1 MNRII
6 HLTIFYF
13 FIIMV
18 LSQNLIFSQVYRFT
32 GDPQI
37 VLEEGNYKQV
47 YNAGM
52 YFYYDRDWELA
63 IKFFSRCSDLT
74 RKKTKHYSP
83 LTWSYIYSG
92 DYTSAIPIISKLTNR
107 KEKQLI
113 RLILKEVSSS
123 KKKKKLS
130 KREIDQVVRDKKDLI
145 RGTRDNLIS
154 MSKHEIVNYGP

>member
-1 MNRII
+1 MNRKI

-13 FIIMV
+13 FIVMG
-18 LSQNLIFSQVYRFT
+18 LSQNLIFPQVYRFT

-37 VLEEGNYKQV
+37 VIEEGNYKQV
-47 YNAGM
+47 YNTGM

-113 RLILKEVSSS
+113 RLILNSVSYTHLTMPTIYS
-123 KKKKKLS
+123 
-130 KREIDQVVRDKKDLI
+130 V
-145 RGTRDNLIS
+145 
-154 MSKHEIVNYGP
+154 

>member
-1 MNRII
+1 MNRKI

-13 FIIMV
+13 FMV
-18 LSQNLIFSQVYRFT
+18 MGLSQNLIFPQVYRFT

-37 VLEEGNYKQV
+37 VIEEGNYKQV
-47 YNAGM
+47 YNTGM

-92 DYTSAIPIISKLTNR
+92 NYTGAIPFISKLSNR
-107 KEKQLI
+107 KEKQL
-113 RLILKEVSSS
+113 L
-123 KKKKKLS
+123 
-130 KREIDQVVRDKKDLI
+130 DC
-145 RGTRDNLIS
+145 
-154 MSKHEIVNYGP
+154 Y

>member
-1 MNRII
+1 MNRKI

-13 FIIMV
+13 FIIIG
-18 LSQNLIFSQVYRFT
+18 LSQNLIFPQVYRFT

-37 VLEEGNYKQV
+37 VIEEGNYKQV
-47 YNAGM
+47 YNTGM

-130 KREIDQVVRDKKDLI
+130 KREIDQVVMDKKDLI
-145 RGTRDNLIS
+145 RRTRDNLIS

>member
-1 MNRII
+1 MNRKI

-13 FIIMV
+13 FIVMG
-18 LSQNLIFSQVYRFT
+18 LSQNLIFPQVYRFT

-37 VLEEGNYKQV
+37 VIEEGNYKQV
-47 YNAGM
+47 YNTGM

-113 RLILKEVSSS
+113 RLILGSQLFKKEE
-123 KKKKKLS
+123 K
-130 KREIDQVVRDKKDLI
+130 II
-145 RGTRDNLIS
+145 
-154 MSKHEIVNYGP
+154 

>member
-1 MNRII
+1 MIRKTY
-6 HLTIFYF
+6 LTKFYF
-13 FIIMV
+13 FIIIY
-18 LSQNLIFSQVYRFT
+18 LSQGFIFSQVYRFT

-37 VLEEGNYKQV
+37 VIEEGNYKQV
-47 YNAGM
+47 YNTGM

-83 LTWSYIYSG
+83 LTWSHIYSG
-92 DYTSAIPIISKLTNR
+92 DYINAISLISKLTNK

-145 RGTRDNLIS
+145 RRTRDNLIS

>member
-1 MNRII
+1 MNRKI
-6 HLTIFYF
+6 HLTIFYS
-13 FIIMV
+13 FIVMG
-18 LSQNLIFSQVYRFT
+18 LSQNLIFPQVYRFT

-37 VLEEGNYKQV
+37 VIEEGNYKQV
-47 YNAGM
+47 YNTGM

-92 DYTSAIPIISKLTNR
+92 DYTSAIPFISKLTNR

-113 RLILKEVSSS
+113 RLILKAVSYTH
-123 KKKKKLS
+123 LTLPTIL
-130 KREIDQVVRDKKDLI
+130 RV
-145 RGTRDNLIS
+145 
-154 MSKHEIVNYGP
+154 